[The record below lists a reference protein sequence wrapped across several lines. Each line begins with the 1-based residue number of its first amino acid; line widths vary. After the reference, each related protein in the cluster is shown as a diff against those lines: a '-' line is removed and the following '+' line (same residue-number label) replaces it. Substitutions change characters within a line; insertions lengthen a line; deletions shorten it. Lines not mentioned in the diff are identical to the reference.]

1 MSEEEI
7 KDYVFNVNWQDRH
20 KELYRVGIL
29 AQLDKNFYFIVKDK
43 DSENKAYNSGFR
55 GVPGFKSDEVYKSQ
69 ELFDFFKNRV
79 LRTPN
84 VNYCEEL
91 RKTGGKSMI
100 DSFSLDAVPEEEL
113 KEYKTKILEAH
124 RLQEALKKLRN
135 KKVAE
140 QQLAIG

>member
-1 MSEEEI
+1 
-7 KDYVFNVNWQDRH
+7 
-20 KELYRVGIL
+20 
-29 AQLDKNFYFIVKDK
+29 
-43 DSENKAYNSGFR
+43 
-55 GVPGFKSDEVYKSQ
+55 
-69 ELFDFFKNRV
+69 
-79 LRTPN
+79 
-84 VNYCEEL
+84 
-91 RKTGGKSMI
+91 MI